1 MAHKNG
7 ETIGISVSPEQIIEA
22 VKKMGKLQ
30 RDAFLEDLIAAA
42 NPKYLEGIKEARE
55 DYRKGRVYSH
65 EQVFKHQ

>member
-1 MAHKNG
+1 
-7 ETIGISVSPEQIIEA
+7 
-22 VKKMGKLQ
+22 MGKLQ